1 MNMSFPLIF
10 MSFIMPSYND
20 AGLGH
25 IRVLVN
31 ETVANVRQAEI

>member
-1 MNMSFPLIF
+1 MPSPLTF
-10 MSFIMPSYND
+10 MSFVMPSYND

-31 ETVANVRQAEI
+31 DTVAKVMQAEI